1 MNSSNGK
8 DPTGRKEGGSADG
21 NVDSGQPRSN
31 TFNVEDQSVVI
42 RLYGRYERY
51 LDACETFFSSG
62 GHQLTFN
69 QSHCTV
75 HIPRQCVYL
84 RYLLFPGEDRRRHN
98 SAALFDLLYTQYVIR
113 RYINSGLLF
122 QCAYNRTYAQLNATG
137 LSLLIANA
145 RLQQQLSGKGGS
157 KGGSRS
163 TRETTSPMVNL
174 SEAVDGGSQQEQEQE
189 QQQQLVHIVEE
200 GLHREQ
206 QHRHQTI
213 TSSSLVEQINHSSSG
228 GSGSSLPT
236 SVTESILSSSS
247 SVLLIP
253 DSLSAIGEE
262 LQYNFTTALA
272 SSSSAASSIES
283 SIIAPTVVQS
293 AISSTHQLPSA
304 TISVATESS
313 VAFSDGVVLTP
324 LDNSS
329 AMSTEKASS
338 SSSSSSSSSPKAEVK
353 PLDSSDAES
362 QSSSTSQQS
371 SPPPSSPSSVSP
383 LPPPPA
389 IESYQTGEATSG
401 GEVLSSSSGQS
412 KEAVI
417 IRLTNRIKHLEKN
430 ISLMSTYLEGL
441 SVRYRNQ
448 MEEMQ
453 LIFNKTIEHLN
464 NTAIRAAEKVS
475 AFGG

>member
-1 MNSSNGK
+1 M
-8 DPTGRKEGGSADG
+8 
-21 NVDSGQPRSN
+21 
-31 TFNVEDQSVVI
+31 VI

-51 LDACETFFSSG
+51 LDACEAFFSSG

-272 SSSSAASSIES
+272 SSSAASSIES